1 MKVSQI
7 PEFFARLAES
17 MPNPEGEL
25 DYVNMFTL
33 LVAVVIS
40 AQATDKGV
48 NKATKNLFQLADTP
62 EKMVA
67 LGEEGIREKVKTI
80 GLYRNKAKNI
90 Y

>member
-17 MPNPEGEL
+17 MPDPEGEL

-33 LVAVVIS
+33 LVAVVLS

-48 NKATKNLFQLADTP
+48 NKATKMLFQLADSP

-67 LGEEGIREKVKTI
+67 LGEEGIR
-80 GLYRNKAKNI
+80 
-90 Y
+90 

>member
-33 LVAVVIS
+33 LVAVVLS

-48 NKATKNLFQLADTP
+48 NKALSLIHISEPTRP
-62 EKMVA
+62 
-67 LGEEGIREKVKTI
+67 
-80 GLYRNKAKNI
+80 Y
-90 Y
+90 